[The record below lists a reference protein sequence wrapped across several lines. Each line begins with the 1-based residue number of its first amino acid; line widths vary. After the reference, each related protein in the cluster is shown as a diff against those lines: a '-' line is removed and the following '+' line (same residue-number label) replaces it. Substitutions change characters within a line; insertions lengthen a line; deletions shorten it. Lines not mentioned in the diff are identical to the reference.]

1 MGPAVG
7 LHRTLPVTWVTDTPR
22 PTYPSYD
29 ERMTSW
35 DFSGPAE
42 LTAEGT
48 WMPASKGNGLE
59 PGVHL

>member
-7 LHRTLPVTWVTDTPR
+7 LHRTLPVTWVTDTAASDVSLLR
-22 PTYPSYD
+22 RTHD
-29 ERMTSW
+29 VLGL
-35 DFSGPAE
+35 SGPAE